1 MTLLLV
7 GLGGAVGATSRYLT
21 DRAITTRLNP
31 VFPWGTLVVNIA
43 ASLVLGFL
51 TGAATTLPPQWY
63 AVLGTGLA
71 GALSTYSTFG
81 YETVGLIQDRAH
93 RQALGSV
100 ADPHGVTACHAGR
113 QRSACS
119 PWSAPVPLPTMTP
132 RLLTRPAPPDW

>member
-7 GLGGAVGATSRYLT
+7 VLGGAVGAPLRYLT
-21 DRAITTRLNP
+21 DRAIAARLDQ

-43 ASLVLGFL
+43 ASLLLGIL
-51 TGAATTLPPQWY
+51 TGAAMTLPPHWY

-93 RQALGSV
+93 RRAVASV
-100 ADPHGVTACHAGR
+100 AGNLAGTLC
-113 QRSACS
+113 AAAAGL
-119 PWSAPVPLPTMTP
+119 WLGAT
-132 RLLTRPAPPDW
+132 LTG

>member
-7 GLGGAVGATSRYLT
+7 VLGGAVGAASRYLT

-81 YETVGLIQDRAH
+81 YETVRLIQDRAH
-93 RQALGSV
+93 RHAVTSV
-100 ADPHGVTACHAGR
+100 AGNLAGTLC
-113 QRSACS
+113 AAAAGL
-119 PWSAPVPLPTMTP
+119 WLGAT
-132 RLLTRPAPPDW
+132 LTG